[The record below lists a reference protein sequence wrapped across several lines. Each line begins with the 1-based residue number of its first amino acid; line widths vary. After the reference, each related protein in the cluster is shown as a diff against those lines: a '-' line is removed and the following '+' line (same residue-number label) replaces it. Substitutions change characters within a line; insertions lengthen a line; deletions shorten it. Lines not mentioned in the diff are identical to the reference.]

1 MNERKILVSPY
12 EGKEPFIFISYSH
25 KNKDAALS
33 IVEHLQ
39 KDGYRVWYD
48 EGIHPGSEWDEYIA
62 RFVANCT
69 LFIALLS
76 EEYLLSSNC
85 KDELNYARNKEK
97 NRVLIY
103 LEEIELPAGMDL
115 RLSRLQNIHKNNYSD
130 EDSFYNKLYTSSGI
144 AECKGFATSENAC
157 GKYSIYNVT
166 SQDEFELDDGIYL
179 IGRNRN
185 KCKIFVDDNK
195 VSFVH
200 AILSVNKKIITIRDL
215 NSTNGIYI
223 NDKLIEANTEY
234 KIQGQDVIQAGDTKL
249 VFKYKSDETSVLD
262 ESLPI
267 ETHNIHED
275 AISSNAGVSRNLTG
289 AYGEACDNQ
298 LQDNSSRIDALHY
311 TTSIISQS
319 AQNKINPVLDGRDT
333 DSSYL
338 IDGRYRIL
346 KYIEQGILW
355 KVYLVEHVVTGKKS
369 SARVYTKKDDD
380 SQEKFEWIMK
390 QLLNEMSLL
399 NKLDFVALPTISEVF
414 NRNDSIIVIMD
425 YIEGVTLGRTV
436 RDSGLP
442 NEHMLIDWA
451 IQICRCLKYLHSQQ
465 PPIIHNDI
473 NPNSIMLKS
482 DGRIKLI
489 DFGAAMEIHDIAD
502 QDERRFGTSFYYAPE
517 VFEGKIDQRTDIY
530 AFGVTMYTLAT
541 GKNPNKP
548 PYEMNVITEINPTI
562 SKQVSAIIGRCMERN
577 PESRY
582 QTIEKVL
589 TDLLNCEEIMKN
601 DRTETRV
608 PLIKRIKQKLFNR
621 D

>member
-12 EGKEPFIFISYSH
+12 EGEEPFIFISYSH

-62 RFVANCT
+62 QFVANCT

-76 EEYLLSSNC
+76 DEYLLSSNC

-144 AECKGFATSENAC
+144 AECKGIAEFENAC
-157 GKYSIYNVT
+157 DKYSIYNMT
-166 SQDEFELDDGIYL
+166 SQDEIELDDGIYL
-179 IGRNRN
+179 VGRNSN
-185 KCKIFVDDNK
+185 KCRIFVDDNK

-200 AILSVNKKIITIRDL
+200 AILSVNKNIVTIRDL
-215 NSTNGIYI
+215 NSTNGIHI

-234 KIQGQDVIQAGDTKL
+234 KIQNQDVIQVGDTKL
-249 VFKYKSDETSVLD
+249 VFKYKSEETSVLD

-267 ETHNIHED
+267 EIHNIHED
-275 AISSNAGVSRNLTG
+275 VISRNSGVSRNLTG
-289 AYGEACDNQ
+289 AYGETDDSQ
-298 LQDNSSRIDALHY
+298 RQDYSSRIDALHY
-311 TTSIISQS
+311 TKNIISQS
-319 AQNKINPVLDGRDT
+319 TQNTINHVSGGRDT

-346 KYIEQGILW
+346 KTIEQGILW

-369 SARVYTKKDDD
+369 SARVYTKKEDD
-380 SQEKFEWIMK
+380 SKEKFEWITK

-399 NKLDFVALPTISEVF
+399 NKLDFVALPTISEIF
-414 NRNDSIIVIMD
+414 NRTDSIIVIMD
-425 YIEGVTLGRTV
+425 YIEGTTLGRAV
-436 RDSGLP
+436 RDRGLP
-442 NEHMLIDWA
+442 NEHMIIDWA

-489 DFGAAMEIHDIAD
+489 DFGAAMEIKDIAD
-502 QDERRFGTSFYYAPE
+502 QDETYFGTSFYYAPE
-517 VFEGKIDQRTDIY
+517 VFGGTIDQRTDVY

-562 SKQVSAIIGRCMERN
+562 SKQLSAIIGKCMERN

-582 QTIEKVL
+582 QTIEEVL
-589 TDLLNCEEIMKN
+589 ADLLNCEEIMKN
-601 DRTETRV
+601 NRPEFRV